1 MLRYAVVCFGL
12 IVMGCTTRPP
22 DPLAG
27 AARSGDIQTITK
39 LLAQGADPDS
49 QSGVNGWTPLI
60 HAIHKHQKASVETL
74 IAHGADVNA
83 RAGTKGITALIMAAG
98 YGYADFVQLLLD
110 KGADARAETSDGGS
124 ALAAAVSGVP
134 DIDKFTLGKCQTATV
149 AALLDKAPGLTL
161 KDNFYGRA
169 ARLAARASGCSD
181 VLTLIERKQHTAH
194 SRDGDV

>member
-1 MLRYAVVCFGL
+1 
-12 IVMGCTTRPP
+12 MGCTIQPP

-98 YGYADFVQLLLD
+98 YGYADFVQILLD
-110 KGADARAETSDGGS
+110 KGADARAETSDGDS

-149 AALLDKAPGLTL
+149 AALLDKAPDLTL
-161 KDNFYGRA
+161 QRQLLWPRRAPGRP
-169 ARLAARASGCSD
+169 RLGLLRCAFTDRA
-181 VLTLIERKQHTAH
+181 KQHTAH
-194 SRDGDV
+194 SAHGDV